1 MKALV
6 YHAPG
11 EKSWQEM
18 PEPQI
23 QKPTD
28 AIVRIDTT
36 TICGTD
42 LHIMKGD
49 VPAVTPGRI
58 LGHEGVGEIV
68 ELGSDVTQF
77 AVGDKVIAGK
87 KTDQITE
94 ILGSLPYDEVIH
106 CDNLVVTV
114 SS

>member
-6 YHAPG
+6 YHAPS
-11 EKSWQEM
+11 EKSWQDM

-28 AIVRIDTT
+28 AIVRIDRT
-36 TICGTD
+36 TIGGTD

-77 AVGDKVIAGK
+77 AVGDKVIISCIKSCGRCSFCQQGIFA
-87 KTDQITE
+87 
-94 ILGSLPYDEVIH
+94 H
-106 CDNLVVTV
+106 CSATRAR
-114 SS
+114 